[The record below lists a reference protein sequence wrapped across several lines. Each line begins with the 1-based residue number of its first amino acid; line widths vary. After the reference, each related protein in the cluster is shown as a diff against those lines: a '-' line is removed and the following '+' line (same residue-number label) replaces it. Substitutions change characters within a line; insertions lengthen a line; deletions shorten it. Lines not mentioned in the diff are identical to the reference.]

1 MRAAPSIVGR
11 TVVNLIACG
20 LAVSGIVSLAGARV
34 CPRACV
40 AANGLSMTVVLTVG
54 VCARFD
60 GLARLT
66 VASVVVFASA
76 RPGAGAS
83 LCAVSI
89 GVAAPV
95 AAAEALLDLGAGN
108 TVTLIPARL
117 TSACGFVT
125 FALLAFGACCESAAA
140 SVVKLAVVNLV
151 ALDLTITHEVGLA
164 GTRVGSRTRLCAVSV
179 GVAAAFANRTLIDL
193 SALEATARVAHPA
206 CAGPCVRA
214 GLVAL
219 GIGVAPAINQLTGF
233 TKIDGSALYTIALKT
248 GFTFARSCSKA
259 GLCAV
264 SVGMACAIVDITKI
278 NL

>member
-1 MRAAPSIVGR
+1 VGAAPSIVGR
-11 TVVNLIACG
+11 TVVNLIARG

-34 CPRACV
+34 CSEASV
-40 AANGLSMTVVLTVG
+40 AANGLSMTVMFIVSG
-54 VCARFD
+54 RAR
-60 GLARLT
+60 
-66 VASVVVFASA
+66 
-76 RPGAGAS
+76 
-83 LCAVSI
+83 
-89 GVAAPV
+89 
-95 AAAEALLDLGAGN
+95 
-108 TVTLIPARL
+108 
-117 TSACGFVT
+117 
-125 FALLAFGACCESAAA
+125 
-140 SVVKLAVVNLV
+140 
-151 ALDLTITHEVGLA
+151 
-164 GTRVGSRTRLCAVSV
+164 
-179 GVAAAFANRTLIDL
+179 IDL

>member
-20 LAVSGIVSLAGARV
+20 LAVSRIVSLAGARV
-34 CPRACV
+34 CPGASV
-40 AANGLSMTVVLTVG
+40 AANGLSMTVMLTVS

-60 GLARLT
+60 GLARLAI
-66 VASVVVFASA
+66 ASVVLFASA

-95 AAAEALLDLGAGN
+95 AAAEALIDLGAGN

-117 TSACGFVT
+117 TSARGFVT

-164 GTRVGSRTRLCAVSV
+164 GTRVGSRTGLCAVSV
-179 GVAAAFANRTLIDL
+179 GVTATVAAA
-193 SALEATARVAHPA
+193 
-206 CAGPCVRA
+206 
-214 GLVAL
+214 
-219 GIGVAPAINQLTGF
+219 
-233 TKIDGSALYTIALKT
+233 
-248 GFTFARSCSKA
+248 
-259 GLCAV
+259 
-264 SVGMACAIVDITKI
+264 
-278 NL
+278 